1 MSARTHTPRTRIVA
15 RALAVAVLAATPAA
29 AFNPQPEPPAF
40 GMIGLS
46 RMQKVL
52 LHAVL
57 TRPVGTTRAG
67 CEVVLSFVDGTGKP
81 FHDAAGA
88 EITRVATL
96 RDQTAASLSLDSR
109 DVLTDG
115 AARKAIRA
123 VLSQPPDPTETDCGG
138 LVATLEIVNARGR
151 TVLFYPGPAIADPVG
166 ADQ

>member
-1 MSARTHTPRTRIVA
+1 MPARTHSHRKALVA
-15 RALAVAVLAATPAA
+15 HALAAAMLAATPAT

-57 TRPVGTTRAG
+57 TRPAGSTRAG
-67 CEVVLSFVDGTGKP
+67 CEVVLSLVDAVGQP

-88 EITRVATL
+88 EITKVATL
-96 RDQTAASLSLDSR
+96 RGGAAVSLSLDSR
-109 DVLTDG
+109 DALADG
-115 AARKAIRA
+115 SVRKEIRA
-123 VLSQPPDPTETDCGG
+123 VLGQPPGAAETDCGG
-138 LVATLEIVNARGR
+138 LVATLEIVNGRGR

-166 ADQ
+166 AAQ